1 MEILYREAEPGDARA
16 LLDYLKTVGGET
28 NNMSFGAAGISFT
41 VEQEEAHLLKLK
53 ATTHSMSLLALDGGE
68 IVGNAVLNGYAN
80 PRFTHRRSLG
90 ITVRKDHWGQGIGT
104 ALLERVIA
112 YARESG
118 AEIVS
123 LEVRSDNDRA
133 KALYR
138 KFCFQAFGTYPR
150 FFKIGDQYF
159 DVDFMTLQL

>member
-1 MEILYREAEPGDARA
+1 MDITYREAEPGDARA

-28 NNMSFGAAGISFT
+28 DNMSFGAAGISFT

-53 ATTHSMSLLALDGGE
+53 SSHSMSLLALDGGE
-68 IVGNAVLNGYAN
+68 IVGNAVLNGN
-80 PRFTHRRSLG
+80 TTPRFAHRGSLG

-138 KFCFQAFGTYPR
+138 KFGFEAFGTYPK
-150 FFKIGDQYF
+150 FFKIGGQYF
-159 DVDFMTLQL
+159 DVDFMILHL